1 MSYVFEM
8 VCEMK
13 TKKEIEKM
21 KDDVFKKI
29 TEMNE
34 RISRTNNANLII
46 DLAVMKAQY
55 QATYNAYIEVLS

>member
-1 MSYVFEM
+1 M